1 MTFSQ
6 VSQDPLTVFFVLNWW
21 TVCFIQIY
29 MTKNWLNFNDI
40 LIIENNMWGYMPL
53 VTLQSISINEH
64 VKFKA
69 TENK

>member
-6 VSQDPLTVFFVLNWW
+6 ISQDPLTVFFVLNWW

-29 MTKNWLNFNDI
+29 MTKNWLSFNHI
-40 LIIENNMWGYMPL
+40 QIIANNMWEYMP
-53 VTLQSISINEH
+53 QSISINEKI
-64 VKFKA
+64 KFKA